1 MNDEELR
8 DALRPPDGIEPLDPA
23 RVIAGAHRRRRRGVA
38 AGGAA
43 AAAVLAVV
51 AGSVLATN
59 GTNGSSVVVP
69 VSTPSSPR
77 TTPKPTPSPP
87 GVAAADLAACRAG
100 SEGESAR
107 VGPKASGQATL
118 SAAEGTV
125 FIVADGKNWVGC
137 DTGYGQTWDKEVSVR
152 KPGPIVKP
160 DVGDVE
166 AFAVAE
172 NLVTKGATQ
181 YEYVW
186 AAGVMPDGVKTI
198 RYTFADDTIE
208 DAVVVGKYW
217 LMHHW
222 SPAGGEGATPAPGK
236 IKVQLIGTNGAVLA
250 DHELEP
256 GLHTCAQI
264 THGC

>member
-23 RVIAGAHRRRRRGVA
+23 RVIAGARRRRKRGLA
-38 AGGAA
+38 AAGAA
-43 AAAVLAVV
+43 AVAVLAVV
-51 AGSVLATN
+51 AGSVIATN
-59 GTNGSSVVVP
+59 GTNGSSGVEP
-69 VSTPSSPR
+69 VGTPNSPR
-77 TTPKPTPSPP
+77 TTQRPPSSPTPS
-87 GVAAADLAACRAG
+87 VAAADLAACRTA
-100 SEGESAR
+100 SETESAR
-107 VGPKASGQATL
+107 VGPQASGQATL

-125 FIVADGKNWVGC
+125 FIVADSKNWVGC
-137 DTGYGQTWDKEVSVR
+137 DTGYRQNGDKEVSAR

-166 AFAVAE
+166 AFAVAQ
-172 NLVTKGATQ
+172 NLLTKGATQ

-198 RYTFADDTIE
+198 RYTFADDTVE

-222 SPAGGEGATPAPGK
+222 SPAGGEGATPGK
-236 IKVQLIGTNGAVLA
+236 IKVRLLGANGTVLA